1 MNQRNVLEYL
11 LTAKNIA
18 LKSSDKVVSV
28 GSVGSIAI
36 KAFDKIGPVMNK
48 TDNDKPCC
56 DILKNKTFYK
66 ELKKDPS
73 KELQK
78 KSTSYIVRN

>member
-1 MNQRNVLEYL
+1 M
-11 LTAKNIA
+11 
-18 LKSSDKVVSV
+18 SV

-36 KAFDKIGPVMNK
+36 EAFDKIGPVMNR

-66 ELKKDPS
+66 ELKEDPS

-78 KSTSYIVRN
+78 KSTSYLVRN